1 MFDGFFGDNIT
12 EFLECRSQYRRIMWS
27 SYRNQ
32 KATYNL
38 MIDERIKTF
47 VKLTNYYALLQKR
60 VHDFLEEKRMTFTRF
75 FFLNDS

>member
-1 MFDGFFGDNIT
+1 
-12 EFLECRSQYRRIMWS
+12 MWS

-47 VKLTNYYALLQKR
+47 EKLTNFYALLQKR